1 MIHMGNNIAK
11 IRGFKQVTQ
20 KEMASKMGMKQQ
32 EYSRVEKKQFIDDE
46 MVDLVADILD
56 VPAET
61 IKTMDE
67 NISIQNIY
75 QQSGNQ
81 GHVLNYGDSSD
92 KIIQL
97 YEKLLQEKDRIIAE
111 KDQVIEMYKRQQ
123 KAS

>member
-46 MVDLVADILD
+46 MVELVADILD

-111 KDQVIEMYKRQQ
+111 KDQVIKMYQERQQ
-123 KAS
+123 AS

>member
-46 MVDLVADILD
+46 MVELVADILD

-111 KDQVIEMYKRQQ
+111 KDQVIKMYQERQ